1 MGGGSRK
8 NDEAHFRGGISLL
21 FFAWFFR
28 RVQEEVR
35 ACERGVPSTD
45 SQVFPLPRSAGR
57 AGKVYTYTHT
67 MQLLPLPQA
76 KPGVT
81 SRREKRKSGSSSFP
95 SPPFLPPSFPFRAI
109 CLRAIRKEDET
120 RRRRRR
126 RRPPY
131 TPHRRSFLFRL
142 TKAPGIRSGN
152 NCPASWKKGGEK
164 QIKASRIANSVAGSY
179 RPLPHSKRAEAHL

>member
-95 SPPFLPPSFPFRAI
+95 PPLSSSPLSLPCHLSSSHQEGRRDEEEEEEEEAPLYTTPPLFP
-109 CLRAIRKEDET
+109 L
-120 RRRRRR
+120 
-126 RRPPY
+126 
-131 TPHRRSFLFRL
+131 
-142 TKAPGIRSGN
+142 
-152 NCPASWKKGGEK
+152 
-164 QIKASRIANSVAGSY
+164 
-179 RPLPHSKRAEAHL
+179 

>member
-1 MGGGSRK
+1 MRPIFEEGFLFSFSRGFLSGPRGS
-8 NDEAHFRGGISLL
+8 AC
-21 FFAWFFR
+21 
-28 RVQEEVR
+28 VR
-35 ACERGVPSTD
+35 ERGTEYRLPSIPPPTKC
-45 SQVFPLPRSAGR
+45 GG

-95 SPPFLPPSFPFRAI
+95 SPFLPPFFPFRAI

-120 RRRRRR
+120 RRRRR

-152 NCPASWKKGGEK
+152 NCPASWKKGGE
-164 QIKASRIANSVAGSY
+164 QIQASRIANSVAGSY